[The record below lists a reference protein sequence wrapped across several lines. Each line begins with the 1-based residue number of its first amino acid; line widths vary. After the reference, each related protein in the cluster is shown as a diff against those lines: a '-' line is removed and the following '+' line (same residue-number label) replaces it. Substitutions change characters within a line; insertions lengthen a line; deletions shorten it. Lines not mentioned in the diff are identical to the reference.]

1 MSGADLFSDAHSIDY
16 PIIDSDAHVQEPPDL
31 WQSRA
36 PAKWKA
42 RAPRVE
48 QTEHGDFWLFDD
60 GEVKQWVAI
69 GWIDLRPAVP
79 SDSEKY
85 PMVIRGERP

>member
-1 MSGADLFSDAHSIDY
+1 MIEVHARDLNKLAMAAGNECKYSI
-16 PIIDSDAHVQEPPDL
+16 V
-31 WQSRA
+31 
-36 PAKWKA
+36 
-42 RAPRVE
+42 V
-48 QTEHGDFWLFDD
+48 DD
-60 GEVKQWVAI
+60 GVLKQWVAI